1 MTEALQR
8 SDQLARRR
16 ALDPTRS
23 FIVQA
28 AAGSGKTELLIQRFL
43 TLLARIDAPEELV
56 AITFTRKAAGE
67 MRKRVL
73 DALAAASAG
82 KTPDSEQERIT
93 LPLAQA
99 ALHTDQNNGWGL
111 VDNPARLRILTIDAL
126 CLSLAAQMPLLSR
139 MGAMPSPLDDAE
151 ELYREAARET
161 LAQLEHDQYSQ
172 QVASLLWHL
181 DNNSL
186 LAQDLLA
193 RLLARR
199 DQWLRHGPDCDR
211 EALSCAFA
219 NLAVERMQQV
229 RTLLP
234 ARTVQPLLGCLRYAA
249 TNLSRTQPD
258 SSLAGCGGLT
268 ALPAVHTD
276 AIASWRAIAGLLLTG
291 AGEVRRKVDVNT
303 GFPPAGEKAITAA
316 EQRTREKAK
325 RTMERLLSDIADV
338 PGLPEALREVRLL
351 PDPAYSDEQWR
362 LIESLYGLLPLA
374 LAQLALSFRRHGAVD
389 FTELLIAANQALG
402 EPDAPTDLALCLDYR
417 IRHLLIDEFQ
427 DTSLSQFELLHRLTA
442 GWQAGDARTLFA
454 VGDPMQ
460 SIYRFRQA
468 EVGLFLRAR
477 VHGVGAVELEPLT
490 LACNFRSQAGVVKW
504 INTVFQRVLP
514 PRADLASGAVPYAA
528 SLPRMPE
535 IAGDAVC
542 VHALPHSAGIAEAD
556 RVTEIVRAELTQD
569 AAQSIAILVRSRTHL
584 NEIVPALRAAGLR
597 LRAIDI
603 EALTHRPAVQDLHA
617 LTRALL
623 HPADA
628 VAWLAVL
635 RAPWCALSLSDLE
648 RLALSSTAVWWSRIS
663 DPELAQTISSDGQ
676 ARLTRL
682 IAALAPIVD
691 NRGRGLL
698 RDRIEGAWLRLCGP
712 ACVQEPSDL
721 EDVQVYLG
729 LVESMERGG
738 DLEDLA
744 GLEQELLRLFAVP
757 DVQAPETLQVM
768 TIHKAKGLEFDV
780 VIVPGLARIS
790 RQDEPELLR
799 WLERPRGDDESD
811 LLLAALPARGGDQD
825 PLYACVTRLLAERQ
839 EHEDARLLYV
849 AATRARRCLHL
860 VAELKVE
867 EPHAQPPVP
876 VRPHERSL
884 LAKLWPVLESE
895 LMQSFARNAADA
907 VAEQP
912 VPVDPMTYPLR
923 RLSLDWQPVPPAPA
937 VSWRPLPALESD
949 RDTTVEFSWA
959 GETARHVGNVVH
971 RFLQQIAQDGLQAW
985 DSARIDAQAAL
996 ARAALQQEGVAG
1008 AELVAA
1014 QERVLCA
1021 LHNALRDPR
1030 GRWILSDEHRDARCE
1045 YRLAG
1050 QIDGIFVN
1058 VTLDRTFVDGQG
1070 VRWIVDYKTSVHEG
1084 AGVEAF
1090 MDSERERYRAQ
1101 LDRYAR
1107 LLARIDARPVRL
1119 GLYFPLLSGWREWE
1133 ALVRGQQ
1140 SFAWDAAP

>member
-23 FIVQA
+23 FMVQA
-28 AAGSGKTELLIQRFL
+28 PAGSGKTELLIQRFL

-67 MRKRVL
+67 MRKRVH
-73 DALAAASAG
+73 DALAAASAD
-82 KTPDSEQERIT
+82 KAPDSEQERIT

-99 ALHTDQNNGWGL
+99 VLHADQSNGWGL
-111 VDNPARLRILTIDAL
+111 VDNPTRLRILTIDAL

-151 ELYREAARET
+151 DLYREAARET
-161 LAQLEHDQYSQ
+161 LAQLGNPEYSQ
-172 QVASLLWHL
+172 QVESLLWHV

-211 EALSCAFA
+211 EALTRAFA
-219 NLAVERMQQV
+219 NLAVERMQQAHG
-229 RTLLP
+229 LLP
-234 ARTVQPLLGCLRYAA
+234 ARTVQPLLVCLRYAA
-249 TNLSRTQPD
+249 ANLSRTQPD

-268 ALPAVHTD
+268 ALPAVHAD
-276 AIASWRAIAGLLLTG
+276 AIASWRAIACLLLTG

-303 GFPPAGEKAITAA
+303 GFPPAGEKGITAG
-316 EQRTREKAK
+316 EQRSRESAK
-325 RTMERLLSDIADV
+325 RTMERLLNDIADV

-374 LAQLALSFRRHGAVD
+374 LAQLALSFRRRGAVD

-417 IRHLLIDEFQ
+417 VRHLLIDEFQ

-477 VHGVGAVELEPLT
+477 VHGVGAVTLEPLT

-504 INTVFQRVLP
+504 INAVFERVLA
-514 PRADLASGAVPYAA
+514 PREDLASGAVPYAA
-528 SLPRMPE
+528 SLPRVPE
-535 IAGDAVC
+535 IAGGAVC
-542 VHALPHSAGIAEAD
+542 VHALPHSAGTAEAC
-556 RVTEIVRAELTQD
+556 RVTEIVRAELAQD
-569 AAQSIAILVRSRTHL
+569 AEQSIAILVRSRTHL

-617 LTRALL
+617 LVRALL

-648 RLALSSTAVWWSRIS
+648 RLAFSGTAVWWSRINDS
-663 DPELAQTISSDGQ
+663 ELVQTISSDGQ
-676 ARLTRL
+676 ARLARL

-721 EDVQVYLG
+721 EDVQVYLA

-744 GLEQELLRLFAVP
+744 ALEQELLRLFAVP
-757 DVQAPETLQVM
+757 DVQAPVTLQVM

-799 WLERPRGDDESD
+799 WLERPRGEDEAD
-811 LLLAALPARGGDQD
+811 LLLAALPARGSDQD
-825 PLYACVTRLLAERQ
+825 PLYACVTRLLDERQ

-849 AATRARRCLHL
+849 AATRARHRLHL
-860 VAELKVE
+860 LAELKLE
-867 EPHAQPPVP
+867 HQQGRPPVP
-876 VRPHERSL
+876 VKPHERSL

-895 LMQSFARNAADA
+895 LIQSFVCNAADA
-907 VAEQP
+907 AVEQP
-912 VPVDPMTYPLR
+912 APVDPMTYPLR
-923 RLSLDWQPVPPAPA
+923 RLPLDWQPVPPAPP
-937 VSWRPLPALESD
+937 VGWRPLSVLESD

-971 RFLQQIAQDGLQAW
+971 RFLQQIAQDGLEAW
-985 DSARIDAQAAL
+985 DLARIDAQAGL

-1008 AELVAA
+1008 AELSAA
-1014 QERVLCA
+1014 QERVLRA
-1021 LHNALRDPR
+1021 LHNALRDVR

-1070 VRWIVDYKTSVHEG
+1070 VRWIIDYKTSVHEG

-1090 MDSERERYRAQ
+1090 LDSERERYRAQ

-1140 SFAWDAAP
+1140 SFAWDASP